1 MTRIWVAQKPECGQL
16 YELDAKASS
25 HLHVLRK
32 KIGAKIELFDGN
44 HGEYNTSITE
54 ISKKKVTVKVQS
66 FNPEDRTISL
76 DQTLLIA
83 DCSAQK
89 MAWIVQK
96 ATELGVRSIQPITT
110 RYSQSTGN
118 KLTVDKLERF
128 KAIIIQAAQQ
138 CGLNKLP
145 NIQPSIALT
154 DILPT
159 LNPSHCYVGSPTG
172 QIAANMNYQTD
183 QIVWLVGPEGGW
195 HSDELN
201 IFKELNIQT
210 IKVAPTI
217 LRMETA
223 ACALLTMGN
232 IWSKD

>member
-1 MTRIWVAQKPECGQL
+1 M
-16 YELDAKASS
+16 
-25 HLHVLRK
+25 
-32 KIGAKIELFDGN
+32 LF
-44 HGEYNTSITE
+44 T
-54 ISKKKVTVKVQS
+54 KKVTLKVNS

-76 DQTLLIA
+76 HQTLFVA

-96 ATELGVRSIQPITT
+96 ATELGVRNIQPITT

-118 KLTVDKLERF
+118 KLTTAKLERF
-128 KAIIIQAAQQ
+128 ESIIVQTAQQ

-145 NIQPSIALT
+145 EIQASVALG

-159 LNPSHCYVGSPTG
+159 LDPKYCYVGSPAG
-172 QIAANMNYQTD
+172 QAAASVHYQANKVT
-183 QIVWLVGPEGGW
+183 WLIGPEGGW

-201 IFKELNIQT
+201 AFTELNIQT
-210 IKVAPTI
+210 IKLAPTI

-223 ACALLTMGN
+223 VCAFLTLGN
-232 IWSKD
+232 IWSTN